1 METHLRANIWHTFTG
16 TDTVTFDHVDQ
27 IETQQRTSSTDLGIG
42 MVLSVAAS
50 VSVYAGL
57 DYTSNI
63 DSNQQR
69 GTFGNVGVRLKW

>member
-1 METHLRANIWHTFTG
+1 
-16 TDTVTFDHVDQ
+16 
-27 IETQQRTSSTDLGIG
+27 

-50 VSVYAGL
+50 VSVYAGV

-69 GTFGNVGVRLKW
+69 GTFGNVGVRVKW